1 MAKINQS
8 VQKPRPVVSVL
19 TVTATHAKNSFGE
32 IIRQAYQADQHLIVE
47 KSGIPVVAIVPIAD
61 YERMMRL
68 GLDVDSSASVRQAAI
83 RHVAQRQLRET
94 LEEIHARMPP
104 VDDAEIALDVDT
116 AIREVRSKASRKP
129 APPARRRA
137 SKA

>member
-1 MAKINQS
+1 MAKLNQS

-68 GLDVDSSASVRQAAI
+68 GLDVDSPTSVRQAAI
-83 RHVAQRQLRET
+83 RHAAHRQLRET
-94 LEEIHARMPP
+94 LEEIHSRMPAA
-104 VDDAEIALDVDT
+104 DDNEVALDVDT
-116 AIREVRSKASRKP
+116 AVRGVRSKASRKT
-129 APPARRRA
+129 ATSARRRTA
-137 SKA
+137 KA